1 MSVHPIT
8 ARIKD
13 AVAHLERLGVRVT
26 PDTVKQH
33 VRRRITYADL
43 TTEEMLDASIDRKLR
58 PTLSALGYVIT
69 DQDTLNRRLFDEC
82 TPDEFESQVEIQA
95 VNVQR
100 CRDRLDADRR
110 VLAFLRAK
118 EGELGRPVTA
128 GEFAEEIAA
137 LIGEPQEQAA

>member
-13 AVAHLERLGVRVT
+13 AVAHLEKLRVRVT
-26 PDTVKQH
+26 PDTVKKE
-33 VRRRITYADL
+33 VRSRITYADL

-58 PTLSALGYVIT
+58 PALAALGYVIT
-69 DQDTLNRRLFDEC
+69 DADTLNRRLFDEC
-82 TPDEFESQVEIQA
+82 SPDEFESQVAIQA
-95 VNVQR
+95 LNVQR
-100 CRDRLDADRR
+100 CRDRLDTDRR

-118 EGELGRPVTA
+118 ERELGRPVTA

-137 LIGEPQEQAA
+137 MVGESQEQAA